1 MYKPASARPEVG
13 QMLAQ
18 HILGEFTCASSTTT
32 TIASTTT
39 TTIPPTV
46 ISLDEFKAIPG
57 NRKVTVLWTTASE
70 IDNAGFNIYRS
81 TEEDGTYTKINAE
94 LIQAKGSPSTSSA
107 YQFIDQPLK
116 NRKTYWYK
124 LEDVDLKGEATLH
137 GPVSAKPGFF
147 SIFSK
152 KK

>member
-1 MYKPASARPEVG
+1 
-13 QMLAQ
+13 MLAH
-18 HILGEFTCASSTTT
+18 HILGQFTCASSTTT

-57 NRKVTVLWTTASE
+57 NRKVTIIWSTASE

-81 TEEDGTYTKINAE
+81 TEEDGTYTKINTE
-94 LIQAKGSPSTSSA
+94 LIPANGSAVISA
-107 YQFIDQPLK
+107 TYQFVDKPVN
-116 NRKTYWYK
+116 NRTTYWYK
-124 LEDVDLKGEATLH
+124 LEDINQRGEETMH

-147 SIFSK
+147 SIFRK
-152 KK
+152 K